1 MIKKNLLM
9 LLVAASMTVPAFAE
23 TTVANDAVVSTTSFN
38 DVTDS
43 GIPTTSPD
51 LAPASDKKAR
61 MAKVKEFAIKQLE
74 NNRTFARCV
83 ALFAA
88 KNLTSRYLGTFKK
101 KHFDLP
107 VYAMWTVKALVNAY
121 LPSTSEATKAKIAEF
136 IAGEI
141 SFVKLNRNATDA
153 MSIDSTNWTL
163 ADNFTP
169 KTARKIIYKAG
180 SRKQFFLPKDSKAGA
195 FLRENPLAMIAM
207 PFVESLHD
215 TADIKPKG
223 AAATGDS
230 RLSHASAVRPLF
242 YAFNGLFAGK
252 VAEDMGNALMEK
264 CPDKVMDLVASGKCP
279 EKILAILMSPHTSE
293 LVKNL
298 MAQVIEDS
306 LNTGIDWQ
314 IKNS

>member
-1 MIKKNLLM
+1 M
-9 LLVAASMTVPAFAE
+9 LLAATSMAVPVFAE
-23 TTVANDAVVSTTSFN
+23 TTTVTNDAAASTTSLN
-38 DVTDS
+38 DVTAS
-43 GIPTTSPD
+43 GTPTTSPD
-51 LAPASDKKAR
+51 LTPTPDKKAR

-180 SRKQFFLPKDSKAGA
+180 SRKQFFLSKDSKAGA

-215 TADIKPKG
+215 TAAKTTAGDIPN
-223 AAATGDS
+223 
-230 RLSHASAVRPLF
+230 ASAVRPLF